1 MMSKLIRSIKF
12 PFVFDKKRLKKDVEK
27 VMSSKWIN
35 HYNTNDYR
43 GDWSSIALMSQG
55 GKSENIYALDNG
67 NDEVIYT
74 DILLTCNYFKE
85 ILEQFIFKKTSV
97 RLLRLSVGAEIKPHK
112 DHCLGY
118 EDGCFRIHIPIITNS
133 EVNFILDNNRLIM
146 NEGECWYI
154 DANFTHSV
162 SNYGEED
169 RIHLVIDGIRNEW
182 TDALFFQ
189 EAKENDFVKPIPK
202 ISSEQKELMIEELK
216 RMNTPAADQIIDNLL
231 KGIQ

>member
-1 MMSKLIRSIKF
+1 MSELIRSIKF
-12 PFVFDKKRLKKDVEK
+12 PLVFDTKRLKQDVEN
-27 VMSSKWIN
+27 VMSQKWIN
-35 HYNTNDYR
+35 HYNTNDYK

-55 GKSENIYALDNG
+55 GKSDNIYALNTG
-67 NDEVIYT
+67 NSEVLYT
-74 DILLTCNYFKE
+74 DVLLSCDYFKE
-85 ILEQFIFKKTSV
+85 ILERFQFKKTSV

-118 EDGCFRIHIPIITNS
+118 EDGCFRMHIPIITNS
-133 EVNFILDNNRLIM
+133 EVLFILDNKRLIM

-162 SNYGEED
+162 SNHGKED

-189 EAKENDFVKPIPK
+189 QATENEFVRPIPK
-202 ISSEQKELMIEELK
+202 MSSEQKELMIQELK
-216 RMNTPAADQIIDNLL
+216 RMNTPTANQIIDDLL
-231 KGIQ
+231 KE

>member
-1 MMSKLIRSIKF
+1 MMSELIRSIKF
-12 PFVFDKKRLKKDVEK
+12 PLVFDTKRLKQDVEN
-27 VMSSKWIN
+27 VMSQKWIN
-35 HYNTNDYR
+35 HYNTNDYK

-55 GKSENIYALDNG
+55 GKSDNIYALNTG
-67 NDEVIYT
+67 NSEVLYT
-74 DILLTCNYFKE
+74 DVLLSCDYFKE
-85 ILEQFIFKKTSV
+85 ILERFQFKKTSV

-118 EDGCFRIHIPIITNS
+118 EDGCFRMHIPIITNS
-133 EVNFILDNNRLIM
+133 EVLFILDNKRLIM

-162 SNYGEED
+162 SNHGKED

-189 EAKENDFVKPIPK
+189 QATENEFVRPIPK
-202 ISSEQKELMIEELK
+202 MSSEQKELMIQELK
-216 RMNTPAADQIIDNLL
+216 RMNTPTANQIIDDLL
-231 KGIQ
+231 KE

>member
-1 MMSKLIRSIKF
+1 MMSELIRSIKF
-12 PFVFDKKRLKKDVEK
+12 PFVFDTKRLKKDVENL
-27 VMSSKWIN
+27 MSKKWIN
-35 HYNTNDYR
+35 HYNTNDYK
-43 GDWSSIALMSQG
+43 GDWSSIALMSEG
-55 GKSENIYALDNG
+55 GKWDNIYALNSG
-67 NDEVIYT
+67 NKEVLYT
-74 DILLTCNYFKE
+74 DILLSCNYFKE
-85 ILEQFIFKKTSV
+85 ILEQFQFKKTSV

-133 EVNFILDNNRLIM
+133 EVKFILDDKRLIM

-162 SNYGEED
+162 SNHGKED

-189 EAKENDFVKPIPK
+189 QATENEFVRPIPK
-202 ISSEQKELMIEELK
+202 ISSEQKELMIQELK
-216 RMNTPAADQIIDNLL
+216 KMNTPTANQIIDDLL
-231 KGIQ
+231 KD